1 MSECSFGVS
10 LCSRKY
16 TEICAVGARFPSKKP
31 GEHKRS
37 IGSLS
42 IDLLELHTRASGTK
56 KPVPL
61 RPKWWRQAEKQWKQV
76 TVLSS
81 TQILFS
87 VFIQFFLD
95 LIESSFFS
103 FLQLGY
109 DTCIWS
115 AHQLGLSHSTLAH
128 DISTFFQNQ
137 LASNLTLPLVN
148 LMNWSFTYT
157 RVRCSPLY
165 LTEHL

>member
-16 TEICAVGARFPSKKP
+16 TEICAVGARFPWKKP

-42 IDLLELHTRASGTK
+42 IDLLELHTQASGTK

-76 TVLSS
+76 AVLSS

-95 LIESSFFS
+95 LILSSFFFFFTAWLWHMHMKCSSTWIVS
-103 FLQLGY
+103 FNVSSWYLHFFSKPISIQSNFTFGKFDELVLY
-109 DTCIWS
+109 I
-115 AHQLGLSHSTLAH
+115 HQSE
-128 DISTFFQNQ
+128 
-137 LASNLTLPLVN
+137 
-148 LMNWSFTYT
+148 M
-157 RVRCSPLY
+157 
-165 LTEHL
+165 